1 MRRHAVSLALFDL
14 DNTLLAGDS
23 DYEWGRFLVDRGV
36 VDADAYKARNLEFFE
51 AYKAGTLDILEFC
64 RFSFS
69 PLAANTL
76 EDLLAW
82 REEFM
87 ETRIRDL
94 IAPRA
99 REILDRH
106 REAGDTLLII
116 TATNR
121 FVTQPIAEALE
132 VDHLLA
138 TEPEF
143 RDGAYTGELEGIPCF
158 QGGKV
163 KRLEQWLARQP
174 ALDLEGSWFYSDSH
188 NDLPLLERVDNPVVV
203 DGDDKLT
210 ATARERGWQQISLR

>member
-1 MRRHAVSLALFDL
+1 MSLALFDL

-23 DYEWGRFLVDRGV
+23 DYEWGRFLVDRGI
-36 VDADAYKARNLEFFE
+36 VDADVYQARNLEFLE
-51 AYKAGTLDILEFC
+51 AYKAGTLDILAFC

-87 ETRIRDL
+87 ETRINAL

-99 REILDRH
+99 EEVLDRH

-121 FVTQPIAEALE
+121 FVTQPIAEALG
-132 VDHLLA
+132 VDNLLA

-163 KRLEQWLARQP
+163 RRLEQWLAQRPGMGLQ
-174 ALDLEGSWFYSDSH
+174 GSWFYSDSH

-203 DGDDKLT
+203 DGDEKLT
-210 ATARERGWQQISLR
+210 VTARNRGWQQISLR

>member
-1 MRRHAVSLALFDL
+1 MSLALFDL

-36 VDADAYKARNLEFFE
+36 VDANTYQARNLEFFQ
-51 AYKAGTLDILEFC
+51 AYQAGTLDILAFC

-82 REEFM
+82 REEFID
-87 ETRIRDL
+87 TRIRAL
-94 IAPRA
+94 IAPGA
-99 REILDRH
+99 DTVLNRH
-106 REAGDTLLII
+106 REAGDTLVII

-121 FVTQPIAEALE
+121 FVTQPIAQALG

-158 QGGKV
+158 QEGKV
-163 KRLEQWLARQP
+163 QRLEQWLANQP
-174 ALDLEGSWFYSDSH
+174 GLNLEGSWFYSDSH
-188 NDLPLLERVDNPVVV
+188 NDLPLLERVDHPVVV
-203 DGDDKLT
+203 DGDDKLV

>member
-1 MRRHAVSLALFDL
+1 MFDL

-23 DYEWGRFLVDRGV
+23 DYEWGRFLVDRGI
-36 VDADAYKARNLEFFE
+36 VDADVYQARNLEFLE
-51 AYKAGTLDILEFC
+51 AYKAGTLDILAFC

-87 ETRIRDL
+87 ETRINAL

-99 REILDRH
+99 EEVLDRH

-121 FVTQPIAEALE
+121 FVTQPIAEALG
-132 VDHLLA
+132 VDNLLA

-163 KRLEQWLARQP
+163 RRLEQWLAQRPGMGLQ
-174 ALDLEGSWFYSDSH
+174 GSWFYSDSH

-203 DGDDKLT
+203 DGDEKLT
-210 ATARERGWQQISLR
+210 VTARNRGWQQISLR